1 MPYVIQV
8 RIKNSNLV
16 MNLPNFLT
24 FFRIS
29 LIPLLV
35 LAYYSSVIH
44 SQYIAASIFILASI
58 TDFFDGFLA
67 RKLAQE
73 TKVGAFL
80 DPVADK
86 LIVVVALVLLVQRYS
101 YNILT
106 ICAAII
112 ICREILISALREWM
126 SEIGKRAKV
135 AVSSIGKAKTFMQM
149 FSIIV
154 LLSQKAALD
163 NNIVILGLS
172 MLYVSVILTLWSM
185 LLYLIAAW
193 RELQK

>member
-1 MPYVIQV
+1 MPYISQLK
-8 RIKNSNLV
+8 IKNSNLV
-16 MNLPNFLT
+16 MNLPNLLT

-35 LAYYSSVIH
+35 FTHYLPKSYAPSLA
-44 SQYIAASIFILASI
+44 AAIFLLASV

-67 RKLAQE
+67 RKLSQE

-86 LIVVVALVLLVQRYS
+86 LIVVVALILLVQTYS
-101 YNILT
+101 YKILT

-135 AVSSIGKAKTFMQM
+135 GVTSIGKAKTFMQM
-149 FSIIV
+149 FSIMI
-154 LLSQKAALD
+154 LLSQHPNLK
-163 NNIVILGLS
+163 NQIVMLGLS

-185 LLYLIAAW
+185 SLYLIAAW
-193 RELQK
+193 KEFQK

>member
-1 MPYVIQV
+1 MPYIIQV
-8 RIKNSNLV
+8 KSKNSNAV

-29 LIPLLV
+29 LIPLLI
-35 LAYYSSVIH
+35 LINYSAITYA
-44 SQYIAASIFILASI
+44 QYVVASIFMLASL
-58 TDFFDGFLA
+58 TDFLDGFLA

-106 ICAAII
+106 ICAVII

-126 SEIGKRAKV
+126 SEVGVRAKV
-135 AVSSIGKAKTFMQM
+135 AVSSVGKAKTFMQM
-149 FSIIV
+149 LSIII
-154 LLSQKAALD
+154 LLSQKASLD
-163 NNIVILGLS
+163 SNVVILGLS

-185 LLYLIAAW
+185 SLYLIAAW

>member
-1 MPYVIQV
+1 MPYVTLL
-8 RIKNSNLV
+8 RIKNNNTV

-35 LAYYSSVIH
+35 LIYYSSVNYA
-44 SQYIAASIFILASI
+44 QYIAAAIFILASF
-58 TDFFDGFLA
+58 TDFLDGFLA

-86 LIVVVALVLLVQRYS
+86 LIVVVALILLVQRYS

-112 ICREILISALREWM
+112 ICREIIISALREWM
-126 SEIGKRAKV
+126 SEVGKRAKV

-149 FSIIV
+149 LSIII
-154 LLSQKAALD
+154 LLSQKASLD
-163 NNIVILGLS
+163 SNIVLLGLS

-185 LLYLIAAW
+185 SLYLIAAW